1 MYKKMEMNSMVDSP
15 PKVLCF
21 GAVTSKVLIGGK
33 ERHI

>member
-1 MYKKMEMNSMVDSP
+1 MEMKSMVDSP

-21 GAVTSKVLIGGK
+21 GAVTSKVLFDGQ

>member
-1 MYKKMEMNSMVDSP
+1 MEMKSMVDSP

-21 GAVTSKVLIGGK
+21 GPVTSKVLIDGQ